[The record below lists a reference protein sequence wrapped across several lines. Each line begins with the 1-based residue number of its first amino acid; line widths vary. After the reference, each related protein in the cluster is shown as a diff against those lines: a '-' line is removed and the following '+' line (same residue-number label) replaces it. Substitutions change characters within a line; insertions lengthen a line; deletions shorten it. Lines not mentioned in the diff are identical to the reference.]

1 MRKKNQMYSK
11 KLIYYNLLATSPI
24 KNIIYAMKKIKKG
37 FLKFWINI
45 FILMKKNLNFLNFYE
60 KFNNIKICINI
71 NLFEI

>member
-37 FLKFWINI
+37 FLKF
-45 FILMKKNLNFLNFYE
+45 
-60 KFNNIKICINI
+60 
-71 NLFEI
+71 